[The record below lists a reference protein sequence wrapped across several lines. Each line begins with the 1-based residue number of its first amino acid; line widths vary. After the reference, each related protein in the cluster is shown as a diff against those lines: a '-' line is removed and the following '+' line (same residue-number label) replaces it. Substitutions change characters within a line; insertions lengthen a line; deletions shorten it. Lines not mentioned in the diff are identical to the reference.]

1 MSYFGGLG
9 AFFGNTLGLSLLAKI
24 FFAIRDLGSGAFF
37 YGRAAATPSSSY
49 SSGADPL
56 KLSAL
61 DSIAWDSTK
70 EANADVESFSYSY
83 FSSLLAFYSAAFLF
97 RSASIEAG
105 SILVV
110 TAPVINSEYAATA

>member
-9 AFFGNTLGLSLLAKI
+9 AFFGNTLGLSLPAKI
-24 FFAIRDLGSGAFF
+24 FFAIAALLSGAFF
-37 YGRAAATPSSSY
+37 YARAAAGSSSY

-70 EANADVESFSYSY
+70 EANADVESFSYSD
-83 FSSLLAFYSAAFLF
+83 FSSLLAFYSAAFLL
-97 RSASIEAG
+97 RSASTVAG
-105 SILVV
+105 STVVV